1 MVITV
6 LGETQCGANLMAGSI
21 SIYRQKM
28 HERGFSALTVHV
40 LGLVQHQL
48 TIRSRLFIHRIHK
61 GSMGCLPRNR
71 IFGRKKDE
79 LFLLLTFFFFLHL
92 QYFF

>member
-6 LGETQCGANLMAGSI
+6 LGANLMAGSI

-61 GSMGCLPRNR
+61 GSMGWLPRNR

-79 LFLLLTFFFFLHL
+79 LFLLLTFFFFFAFAG
-92 QYFF
+92 FF